1 MSFRMP
7 WEQAT
12 SSTSSSSCTTTVDNE
27 LKPTPVFSR
36 SAANHGW
43 SGFMRR
49 RVLLTSLSFRD
60 LLRTQN
66 LRTHNR
72 TLLPR
77 NEYHNARPEDF
88 SARRR
93 NMVRL
98 VVLACCRRH
107 CFHNPGNS
115 DGRDRTYTYCYVIPA
130 DPIRFEERLL
140 RAFSR
145 GAAAE
150 C

>member
-12 SSTSSSSCTTTVDNE
+12 SYTSSSSCTTTADNE

-77 NEYHNARPEDF
+77 NEYYNARPEDF

-98 VVLACCRRH
+98 VVLAAVAAIAALAMAS
-107 CFHNPGNS
+107 PTSGQITTGTILGTVT
-115 DGRDRTYTYCYVIPA
+115 DGT
-130 DPIRFEERLL
+130 
-140 RAFSR
+140 
-145 GAAAE
+145 
-150 C
+150 